1 MSEDPHHEEP
11 TSDGA
16 TADPRWQRIE
26 AVFEQALE
34 RADAEREAYL
44 ATACAEDADLR
55 REVDSLIAAHGKA
68 TGFFGRLADEVV
80 HPAFQQAG
88 GLPPGTP
95 VGPYEIVRLVGR
107 GGMGEVYEARRGDGA
122 FDQTVALKLVPRS
135 GSAAVLRRFEAE
147 RQILAG
153 LDHPHIARLLDGGL
167 SGEGRPYFAMEFV
180 RGLPITAYCDRHRL
194 GIDAR
199 LALFRTVCA
208 AVQHAHRRLVVH
220 RDLKPSNILVAED
233 EAGQPVVKLLDF
245 GIAKLLDVAPDV
257 SVLETQTGLRLMTP
271 EYAAPEQV
279 RGDAI
284 TTATD
289 VYALGVLLYEL
300 LTGHRPYRLAERLP
314 HEVERVILEDDPV
327 RPSTAITEVETRATA
342 AGTETRGPATVSEA
356 RATEAGRLRRRLAG
370 DLDRI
375 CLMALRKE
383 PDRRYGSATDLA
395 EDVRRHLDGLP
406 VAAQPDTLGYR
417 ARKFVRRNRVG
428 VGAVGA
434 VVLALVVGLGAALWQ
449 ARVAAAERDRAQLEA
464 ETSQQVT
471 DFFVRLLEAEDPRAA
486 QGDTVT
492 VRQVLDAGVE
502 RIGTDLTDQ
511 PGVQAR
517 LYLTTGEVYRS
528 LGDMDRARDLLE
540 RGLSLA
546 DSVFAGDPL
555 ARAEAQDQVARWHA
569 SSGSIATA
577 DSLAQQA
584 LVSARQVHRG
594 DHQRIAELLDLH
606 AGILRE
612 RERFA
617 AADSL
622 EQEAIAMARRVG
634 LDPSLDLAIYY
645 NNLALSY
652 HEQGRRLEAA
662 PLYRQAVDMMVAA
675 EGEGHPYVATMRHNL
690 AGLYRGMLLLEESEE
705 LYRTMLAHERR
716 LYPGDHP
723 NLAAALSNLGLTLKE
738 RGRYAECLALQ
749 DSAVAMMTRVYGEDH
764 PNTLYRERIRV
775 LALNQAARWTEG
787 EAGARALLARLQAMG
802 AMQSN
807 TARVSFRALGEALRG
822 QGRYDEALAVHEQM
836 RDAYAQRY
844 PEGHPAY
851 AQAHIETGYTYAA
864 MSRWADT
871 EQEYRAAID
880 YLRKSYGTEGS
891 QYASGQVSLATA
903 LREQGRYGEAG
914 ALLDSAAAVFAAT
927 YAEGNLFEASRRTQA
942 SRLAL
947 AQGDASEALTLA
959 EQGLSAQQAVR
970 GEAHPAV
977 IEAHGALGDALA
989 SAGQTAAARD
999 HLERYARGLRN
1010 RQDPRAAQA
1019 EAALASL

>member
-1 MSEDPHHEEP
+1 
-11 TSDGA
+11 
-16 TADPRWQRIE
+16 
-26 AVFEQALE
+26 
-34 RADAEREAYL
+34 
-44 ATACAEDADLR
+44 
-55 REVDSLIAAHGKA
+55 
-68 TGFFGRLADEVV
+68 
-80 HPAFQQAG
+80 
-88 GLPPGTP
+88 
-95 VGPYEIVRLVGR
+95 
-107 GGMGEVYEARRGDGA
+107 
-122 FDQTVALKLVPRS
+122 
-135 GSAAVLRRFEAE
+135 
-147 RQILAG
+147 
-153 LDHPHIARLLDGGL
+153 
-167 SGEGRPYFAMEFV
+167 
-180 RGLPITAYCDRHRL
+180 
-194 GIDAR
+194 
-199 LALFRTVCA
+199 
-208 AVQHAHRRLVVH
+208 
-220 RDLKPSNILVAED
+220 
-233 EAGQPVVKLLDF
+233 
-245 GIAKLLDVAPDV
+245 
-257 SVLETQTGLRLMTP
+257 
-271 EYAAPEQV
+271 
-279 RGDAI
+279 
-284 TTATD
+284 
-289 VYALGVLLYEL
+289 
-300 LTGHRPYRLAERLP
+300 
-314 HEVERVILEDDPV
+314 
-327 RPSTAITEVETRATA
+327 
-342 AGTETRGPATVSEA
+342 
-356 RATEAGRLRRRLAG
+356 
-370 DLDRI
+370 
-375 CLMALRKE
+375 
-383 PDRRYGSATDLA
+383 
-395 EDVRRHLDGLP
+395 
-406 VAAQPDTLGYR
+406 
-417 ARKFVRRNRVG
+417 
-428 VGAVGA
+428 
-434 VVLALVVGLGAALWQ
+434 
-449 ARVAAAERDRAQLEA
+449 
-464 ETSQQVT
+464 
-471 DFFVRLLEAEDPRAA
+471 LEAEDPRAA

-947 AQGDASEALTLA
+947 AQGDAGKALTLA

-1019 EAALASL
+1019 EATLASL